1 MVDLD
6 NVVALPQ
13 QFRSCLHVFRE
24 EYGCVAHCWGYPMIF
39 RAAVHTQLV
48 PHVLGSWKEIAAF
61 LGKGV
66 RTVQRWEKCI
76 GLPVH
81 RPGGNC
87 GVVLA
92 YPAEIDAWCQ
102 TQFAHDARLA
112 AETRPAESRD
122 VLQFVLA
129 LAYSCAELNRN
140 KELLQCEV
148 ARGKPVASCRS
159 LGFLEK
165 PAMEPG
171 KNSGRSVSNIRS
183 SPHYKSAS

>member
-1 MVDLD
+1 M
-6 NVVALPQ
+6 N
-13 QFRSCLHVFRE
+13 
-24 EYGCVAHCWGYPMIF
+24 GT
-39 RAAVHTQLV
+39 AAVHAQLL
-48 PHVLGSWKEIAAF
+48 PHVLSSWKEIASF

-102 TQFAHDARLA
+102 EQWTGNKFASKTRLA
-112 AETRPAESRD
+112 AEARMAEPGD
-122 VLQFVLA
+122 VLQFMLA
-129 LAYSCAELNRN
+129 LANSCAELNRRID
-140 KELLQCEV
+140 KLQQE
-148 ARGKPVASCRS
+148 AASAEPVTSYRS
-159 LGFLEK
+159 LHRLEQ
-165 PAMEPG
+165 PTINIEPG
-171 KNSGRSVSNIRS
+171 KNRGSVRNIRS